1 MGADEGTARKPANG
15 AAVSSGDSS
24 AAAPQPAI
32 PAPTD
37 PPTSGSYDLT
47 LVPTTPVPSDA
58 TIAVP
63 VGGSGLSGNHPI
75 FASIGSVVFE
85 PGTVLG
91 ARYEIQK
98 LLGMG
103 GMGAVYQAQ
112 DRELDRP
119 VGLKV
124 IRPDLAGNPEILA
137 RFKRELI
144 LARQVT
150 HRNIIRIFD
159 LNEADGVKFITM
171 EFIDGEDLR
180 GIYTRK
186 QKLAPEEAVEIILQV
201 CQGLAAAHAEGV
213 IHRDLKP
220 SNIMRDA
227 SGRVVVMD
235 FGLARTM
242 KSDGMTQTGMMI
254 GTMEYMS
261 PEQAMGVELDARSDL
276 FAVGL
281 IFYEAI
287 SGHVPF
293 RADSAIASLVKR
305 TMEGA
310 TPLRELDNSVPE
322 SLSNIVGKC
331 LEREPAKR
339 YSSANEVIDDL
350 ERWRGKI
357 PLLHAVSGVAPV
369 AETLQTAVAPIQVPQ
384 MPPPQTAA
392 RKAIPW
398 KWAAIATAAIA
409 LAGGTTYVVRSRTA
423 KPQLQTAKAPASSI
437 AILPYHNGSGD
448 SSIDWIGT
456 TVSES
461 LTSGVGQ
468 SDSVRMVSPDRLQ
481 QVLHDLHISPESQL
495 DMATLKR
502 VAEFSNADTVVSGDY
517 VKTGGEI
524 LLNSTVFD
532 LKHDRKLAFRT
543 EVPQEK
549 DFIGSLDTVATEV
562 RKRLSSDPEVQK
574 ELEAHSAHVATN
586 SLPALRAYDEG
597 AKLTRLGNDMGAAK
611 KLEEATTD
619 DPNFAFAFSKLG
631 QVYSKLGYDDKAEA
645 ASRHAVELSDNL
657 PERDR
662 DLIQANHARIMNDTT
677 KAIAAYEAVA
687 KVTPDDSDVQ
697 FVLANLYEDANN
709 FDEARKHLAS
719 VLAADSKNLEAL
731 LASGRVE
738 IKASNPQAGLDFLN
752 RALSLSIQFD
762 NQEIKGSILQA
773 MGIAYKQMNKPEEAL
788 RNFQQALELRK
799 KLGQQRGIGGSLDEI
814 AQVQDTLGNSAAAKA
829 SYLEA
834 LAVRRQIGDK
844 RGIAT
849 SLLDI
854 GGFYHDHADYDNA
867 LPNFKEALQD
877 FRDLGDELYQ
887 SLCLND
893 IGSVYFNRADFQ
905 DALIYFQQAYDI
917 RSRLKATNEL
927 DESLHNL
934 AETKVKL
941 GQYDAAL
948 AEYMSVLEDRH
959 KSGDR
964 QGAADESASIGNL
977 FATQGQYSAALASR
991 EEADKIYEQLNDR
1004 TWSTAEVMG
1013 GYGSSLAQ
1021 AGRIQEGRKK
1031 IEDALKIATDI
1042 KHDPTII
1049 LCLNWLGDSYFYA
1062 GDNTAARQQY
1072 ERALQLATSK
1082 HLPDKVA
1089 LSTFNVSR
1097 LDVLQQRSRN
1107 AMPVL
1112 KKLVEQTDSLGLK
1125 ALSVEASLYLAQA
1138 ELDSGQADA
1147 AQQEA
1152 SRALNRADKLGLRME
1167 QARIHFLLGSILTK
1181 TNHAKDAVP
1190 HYRETVRILESI
1202 AKENGTARVL
1212 ERADVSGMY
1221 LEAMKSFQGS
1231 S

>member
-1 MGADEGTARKPANG
+1 MGEQEGAVRKPTNG

-24 AAAPQPAI
+24 SSTPQPAL
-32 PAPTD
+32 PNTD
-37 PPTSGSYDLT
+37 PPSPGSYDLT
-47 LVPTTPVPSDA
+47 IVPTTPLPSDA

-63 VGGSGLSGNHPI
+63 SGSGMSGTHPI

-85 PGTVLG
+85 PGSVLG

-103 GMGAVYQAQ
+103 GMGAVYQAR

-159 LNEADGVKFITM
+159 LSEAEGVKFITM

-180 GIYTRK
+180 GIFTRNK
-186 QKLAPEEAVEIILQV
+186 KLVPDEAVEIIVQV
-201 CQGLAAAHAEGV
+201 LHGLAAAHAEGV

-235 FGLARTM
+235 FGLARTL

-276 FAVGL
+276 FAIGL
-281 IFYEAI
+281 ILYEAL
-287 SGHVPF
+287 SGNVPF
-293 RADSAIASLVKR
+293 RAESAIASLVKR
-305 TMEGA
+305 TVEGA
-310 TPLRELDNSVPE
+310 VPLREVDSSIPE
-322 SLSNIVGKC
+322 GLSNIVGKC

-339 YSSANEVIDDL
+339 YSSANEMIEDL
-350 ERWRGKI
+350 DAWRGKI
-357 PLLHAVSGVAPV
+357 PLRYATSAATPGSASMYAATVALPV
-369 AETLQTAVAPIQVPQ
+369 QALPKQVAQR
-384 MPPPQTAA
+384 TF
-392 RKAIPW
+392 PW
-398 KWAAIATAAIA
+398 KWVAIGGVAIV
-409 LAGGTTYVVRSRTA
+409 LAGGTTYVVRNRIGH
-423 KPQLQTAKAPASSI
+423 PQQQEIGAKAPASSI
-437 AILPYHNGSGD
+437 AILPYYNSSGD
-448 SSIDWIGT
+448 PSTNWIGT
-456 TVSES
+456 TISES
-461 LTSGVGQ
+461 LSSGVGQ
-468 SDSVRMVSPDRLQ
+468 SDSIRMVSPDRLQ

-495 DMATLKR
+495 DTATLRR
-502 VAEFSNADTVVSGDY
+502 VAEFSNADTVVFGDY
-517 VKTGGEI
+517 VKSGDEI

-532 LKHDRKLAFRT
+532 LKHDRKVSFRT
-543 EVPQEK
+543 EIPHEK

-562 RKRLSSDPEVQK
+562 RQRLAANPEALKQ
-574 ELEAHSAHVATN
+574 LEAHSDHIATT
-586 SLPALRAYDEG
+586 SVPALRAYNEG
-597 AKLTRLGNDMGAAK
+597 ERLARTGNDMAAVK
-611 KLEEATTD
+611 KLEEATTED
-619 DPNFAFAFSKLG
+619 SAFAFAFSKLG

-645 ASRHAVELSDNL
+645 ASRRAVELSDNL

-662 DLIQANHARIMNDTT
+662 YLIQANHARIMNDTD
-677 KAIAAYEAVA
+677 KAITAYETVA

-697 FVLANLYEDANN
+697 FVLASLYEEANN
-709 FDEARKHLAS
+709 FDAARKHLAF
-719 VLAADSKNLEAL
+719 VLAADSKNVEAL

-738 IKASNPQAGLDFLN
+738 IKSGNPQAGLDFLN

-762 NQEIKGSILQA
+762 NQETKGSILQA
-773 MGIAYKQMNKPEEAL
+773 MGIAYKQMNKPEAALSNFQEAL
-788 RNFQQALELRK
+788 TIRRK
-799 KLGQQRGIGGSLDEI
+799 IGQQRGIAGSLDEI

-829 SYLEA
+829 SYVEA

-849 SLLDI
+849 TLLDL
-854 GGFYHDHADYDNA
+854 GGFYHDHSNYDDA
-867 LPNFKEALQD
+867 LSNFKEALQG

-893 IGSVYFNRADFQ
+893 IGSVYFNRGNFQ
-905 DALIYFQQAYDI
+905 DALTYFQQAYEI
-917 RSRLKATNEL
+917 RSKLKATSEV

-948 AEYMSVLEDRH
+948 EQYMAVLEDRR

-964 QGAADESASIGNL
+964 QGVADESASIGAL
-977 FATQGQYSAALASR
+977 FAAQGRYSAALASR
-991 EEADKIYEQLNDR
+991 EDADKTYEQLSDR
-1004 TWSTAEVMG
+1004 TWTTAEVMG

-1021 AGRIQEGRKK
+1021 AGQIAEGRKK
-1031 IEDALKIATDI
+1031 IEDALKIAMDI
-1042 KHDPTII
+1042 KHDPTTI
-1049 LCLNWLGDSYFYA
+1049 LCLNWLGDTYFYA

-1072 ERALQLATSK
+1072 ERGLQLATSK

-1089 LSTFNVSR
+1089 LSTFNLAKV
-1097 LDVLQQRSRN
+1097 DVVQQRSRV

-1112 KKLVEQTDSLGLK
+1112 KKLVEQTDALGMK
-1125 ALSVEASLYLAQA
+1125 ELSVQSSLYLAQA
-1138 ELDSGQADA
+1138 ELDAGQVDA
-1147 AQQEA
+1147 ANQEA
-1152 SRALNRADKLGLRME
+1152 GRALNRAEKLGLRME
-1167 QARIHFLLGSILTK
+1167 QARIHFLLGTALTRSK
-1181 TNHAKDAVP
+1181 HAKDAVP
-1190 HYRETVRILESI
+1190 HYRETVRLLETM
-1202 AKENGTARVL
+1202 AKESGTSRVL

-1221 LEAMKSFQGS
+1221 REATKAFQGGV
-1231 S
+1231 